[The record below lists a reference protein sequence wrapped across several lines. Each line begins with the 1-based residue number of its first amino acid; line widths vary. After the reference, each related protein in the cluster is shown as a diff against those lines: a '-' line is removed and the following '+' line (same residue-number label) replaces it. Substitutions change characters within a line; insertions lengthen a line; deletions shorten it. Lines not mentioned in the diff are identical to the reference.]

1 MQHISWGEKLEPVT
15 ITEYTKKKKKKKK
28 KGKKSHFVVVIVAG
42 VVITATVHIYRF
54 SFAIPETYV
63 DNIAKTHTT
72 ITLRSLLE

>member
-1 MQHISWGEKLEPVT
+1 MQNISWGEKLAPVT
-15 ITEYTKKKKKKKK
+15 ITEYTKKKKKK